1 MKERNHG
8 GKPHEQDSTSTKLAG
23 ENGGNCE
30 VQMDSD
36 QNCDVIPT
44 DLIRRFKKK
53 IKLGPEHVC
62 TCCNQLWYRT
72 SVIKCNKDL
81 HKVCPESII
90 DSCITGVKS
99 VDNTEMDLFHMPFKF
114 TRGENAILCKG
125 K

>member
-1 MKERNHG
+1 MKETKSMKERNHG

-23 ENGGNCE
+23 ENEGNCE

-62 TCCNQLWYRT
+62 TCCKGGQL
-72 SVIKCNKDL
+72 
-81 HKVCPESII
+81 
-90 DSCITGVKS
+90 CIHGNV
-99 VDNTEMDLFHMPFKF
+99 VNVPADVN
-114 TRGENAILCKG
+114 
-125 K
+125 